1 MCLAPGGASH
11 GIYALFQ
18 AYTALHNDGK
28 SFGLLRGN
36 STWIALWFT
45 AMERF
50 LRQRGALLSL
60 VHDPKCVCL
69 DIVKTEEKVRFAT
82 IDVKTNQHWKAKYTL
97 VRKVEP
103 GLVALRCADS
113 SEASMDIFFLPDQM
127 SKNLVKFADEL
138 NNEDLFQPLEDG
150 FAGMD
155 CV

>member
-1 MCLAPGGASH
+1 M
-11 GIYALFQ
+11 
-18 AYTALHNDGK
+18 
-28 SFGLLRGN
+28 
-36 STWIALWFT
+36 
-45 AMERF
+45 
-50 LRQRGALLSL
+50 

-138 NNEDLFQPLEDG
+138 NNEDLFPPLEDG
-150 FAGMD
+150 DAGMD
-155 CV
+155 CVELEEQMVFGGTHGGREGGGHGRTCPW